1 MLERRI
7 SGAIKESQLDLLRK
21 VDLFSELDDVSLNKV
36 KGIITERKYPA
47 GKIIFLKMN
56 REMQST
62 SFVTERSRYTR

>member
-1 MLERRI
+1 LERRI